1 MGTTSRNRAA
11 TAILLEAVRVVPT
24 LALHHQALTKQP
36 PQARHRRK
44 ATLRKLVSIIRLVVQ
59 ARVTDSNH
67 SISSKA
73 TGSQLVATEH
83 RSTNSKATGL
93 TRRMIK
99 RRTASKHPAAH
110 PAVMVGSTTHRSSI
124 TVKHLQVTTAQTL
137 HIPVHPANT
146 INMVST
152 AGTRPTLQRKQTTPL
167 HRRWAHIRVK
177 AGMEQVQEAMISRR
191 STVANLEATEV
202 HREAMGSRVA
212 DMVVR
217 HLQTQPGDR
226 SPGFETL
233 HRDQG
238 RLLQCIN

>member
-73 TGSQLVATEH
+73 TGSQLV
-83 RSTNSKATGL
+83 ATGL

-238 RLLQCIN
+238 RLLQCVN